1 MNIDTNRI
9 INYFLY
15 NLIIYVIS
23 QILIIGQHSKQHSN
37 LLKRITIFILLC
49 VIIIIFFLTQTF
61 QSK

>member
-1 MNIDTNRI
+1 MNIDTNQI

-23 QILIIGQHSKQHSN
+23 QILIIGQQSKQHSN

-49 VIIIIFFLTQTF
+49 VIIIIFF
-61 QSK
+61 

>member
-23 QILIIGQHSKQHSN
+23 QILIIDQHSKQHSN

>member
-1 MNIDTNRI
+1 MNIDTNQI

-23 QILIIGQHSKQHSN
+23 QILIIDQHSKQHSN

-49 VIIIIFFLTQTF
+49 VIIIIFF
-61 QSK
+61 